1 VEKVSDV
8 KSAEFSMTPENEKSK
23 SPSKLMNGIRGGF
36 SQMSVMLE
44 KPHLKNAILV
54 YTIQFCILFG

>member
-1 VEKVSDV
+1 LVLEKVSDV
-8 KSAEFSMTPENEKSK
+8 KSAEFSMASENGK